1 MYKPTWKYIA
11 RREFQLLELGKNIIS
26 SYETLITAN
35 LIIIILISIICKW
48 NQAGGKYLESPVP
61 LTLSFFLILNSTD
74 VFEVS
79 PGLKQKLVP
88 MFADGSRMKEEWNSK
103 GAAAP
108 PFHYP
113 SVCQLDC
120 LWCCNICPSDK
131 AIAIWTHLS
140 LLIDAT
146 PRFFIPIFA
155 WVQKMVLFQKL
166 GQAHDLHTFR

>member
-1 MYKPTWKYIA
+1 M
-11 RREFQLLELGKNIIS
+11 GKNIIS

-88 MFADGSRMKEEWNSK
+88 MFADGSRMKEEWYL
-103 GAAAP
+103 P
-108 PFHYP
+108 PFLA
-113 SVCQLDC
+113 SIFC
-120 LWCCNICPSDK
+120 S
-131 AIAIWTHLS
+131 S
-140 LLIDAT
+140 EMGAT
-146 PRFFIPIFA
+146 
-155 WVQKMVLFQKL
+155 L
-166 GQAHDLHTFR
+166 GS